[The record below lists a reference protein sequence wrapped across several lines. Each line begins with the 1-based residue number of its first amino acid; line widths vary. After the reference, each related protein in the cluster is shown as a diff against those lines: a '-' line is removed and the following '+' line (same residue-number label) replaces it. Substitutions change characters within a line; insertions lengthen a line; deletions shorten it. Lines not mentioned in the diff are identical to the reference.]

1 MKRMATTFSNRIPL
15 RSPRAIQPLILVPSL
30 ITLIFL
36 ALPWSV
42 EHKAHLALHG
52 LCAQRPSHTYTFD
65 GRLLPFDARMEG
77 IYSGFLV
84 TTVVLFMSGA
94 HRWCRPPS
102 FSRLALIAIL
112 GGVMALDG
120 FNSFLKDLALPYLY
134 EPKNWLRL
142 ITGMTSGI
150 VLGFALCF
158 LTASSIWK
166 VVDTR
171 RQTLDQ
177 LRTVVLVAMLWIP
190 IGLAIM
196 SGWGPLYVPL
206 TLMFIFAAS
215 LALTMLSLVVLV
227 ILRKRDFTFAGLGS
241 LGGYGLAAVVLA
253 VILMGLLSAG
263 RTVLE
268 RSIGASPLT

>member
-1 MKRMATTFSNRIPL
+1 M
-15 RSPRAIQPLILVPSL
+15 QPLILVPSL
-30 ITLIFL
+30 LTLIFL
-36 ALPWSV
+36 ALPWSI

-52 LCAQRPSHTYTFD
+52 LCAQRPSHTYGFD

-84 TTVVLFMSGA
+84 TTAVLFLSGA
-94 HRWCRPPS
+94 HRWSRPPS
-102 FSRLALIAIL
+102 VSRLAVIAIL

-134 EPKNWLRL
+134 EPMNWLRL
-142 ITGMTSGI
+142 VTGMTAGI

-158 LTASSIWK
+158 LMASSVWR

-171 RQTLDQ
+171 RQTLED
-177 LRTVVLVAMLWIP
+177 LRVVGLVALLWVP
-190 IGLAIM
+190 IGLAII

-206 TLMFIFAAS
+206 TLMFVFAAL
-215 LALTMLSLVVLV
+215 LALTMLSVVVLV
-227 ILRKRDFTFAGLGS
+227 ILGKRDFTFANAES
-241 LGGYGLAAVVLA
+241 LGGYGLGAIALA
-253 VILMGLLSAG
+253 VLLMGLLSAG

-268 RSIGASPLT
+268 RSMGASPLT